1 MAGRIAFYRC
11 GIVRSNVTSHS
22 GGTKLDSHYADIP
35 ENQSAHVSL
44 GAPVD
49 APVDVKS
56 EQLSLQDPRAVL
68 SLLEADQVV
77 AAKRRTHFGRKN
89 LSFGTK
95 VLLWGLRVYVLAML
109 VIVLISVYQAVHAAR

>member
-1 MAGRIAFYRC
+1 MVHSKAASCQGGR
-11 GIVRSNVTSHS
+11 
-22 GGTKLDSHYADIP
+22 KLDSHYADVP
-35 ENQSAHVSL
+35 ENP
-44 GAPVD
+44 GAL

-56 EQLSLQDPRAVL
+56 EQLSLRDPRAVL

-77 AAKRRTHFGRKN
+77 AAKRRTHFGRQH

-95 VLLWGLRVYVLAML
+95 ALLWGLRIYVVAML

>member
-1 MAGRIAFYRC
+1 MI
-11 GIVRSNVTSHS
+11 RSKVASFS
-22 GGTKLDSHYADIP
+22 GGMKLDSHYADVP
-35 ENQSAHVSL
+35 ENQSAL
-44 GAPVD
+44 
-49 APVDVKS
+49 APVDVKP

-95 VLLWGLRVYVLAML
+95 ALLWALRIYVVAMM
-109 VIVLISVYQAVHAAR
+109 VIVLISVYQAIHAAH